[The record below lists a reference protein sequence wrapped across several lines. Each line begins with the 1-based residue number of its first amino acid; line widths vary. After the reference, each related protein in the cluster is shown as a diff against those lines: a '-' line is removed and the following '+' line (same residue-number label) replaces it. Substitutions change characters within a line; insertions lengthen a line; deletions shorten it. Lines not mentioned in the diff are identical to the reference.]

1 MADVIVT
8 KAAQKAKEAIEHAAC
23 SSSQTKRQSAT
34 QELSDSEY
42 DERSVL
48 LTSYCELPPADKAHT
63 PTSSLLDRPANVPYY
78 EAPFF
83 LPDLTPAEANMGQ
96 RMTTWLTL

>member
-1 MADVIVT
+1 MNT
-8 KAAQKAKEAIEHAAC
+8 QHAAALKP
-23 SSSQTKRQSAT
+23 SGKVRSDEAAT

-48 LTSYCELPPADKAHT
+48 LTSYCELPSADEAYT
-63 PTSSLLDRPANVPYY
+63 PTSFLLDRPANVPYY
-78 EAPFF
+78 KAPFF

-96 RMTTWLTL
+96 HMTTWPTL

>member
-1 MADVIVT
+1 MNT
-8 KAAQKAKEAIEHAAC
+8 QHAAALKP
-23 SSSQTKRQSAT
+23 SGKVRSDEAAT

-48 LTSYCELPPADKAHT
+48 LTSYCELPSADEAHT

-78 EAPFF
+78 KAPFF

-96 RMTTWLTL
+96 HMTTWPTL

>member
-1 MADVIVT
+1 MRSD
-8 KAAQKAKEAIEHAAC
+8 EA
-23 SSSQTKRQSAT
+23 AT

-48 LTSYCELPPADKAHT
+48 LTSYCELPSADEAYT
-63 PTSSLLDRPANVPYY
+63 PTSFLLDRPANVPYY
-78 EAPFF
+78 KAPFF

-96 RMTTWLTL
+96 HMTTWPTL

>member
-1 MADVIVT
+1 MADVVVT
-8 KAAQKAKEAIEHAAC
+8 KAAQQAKEAIEHAAC

-48 LTSYCELPPADKAHT
+48 LTSYCELPPADEAYTHYT
-63 PTSSLLDRPANVPYY
+63 TLLQVSYSIDQQTSPTTRPLSSY
-78 EAPFF
+78 
-83 LPDLTPAEANMGQ
+83 Q
-96 RMTTWLTL
+96 I

>member
-1 MADVIVT
+1 MRSD
-8 KAAQKAKEAIEHAAC
+8 EA
-23 SSSQTKRQSAT
+23 AT

-48 LTSYCELPPADKAHT
+48 LTSYCELPPADEAYTHYTTLHSYKF
-63 PTSSLLDRPANVPYY
+63 PILDRPANVPYY
-78 EAPFF
+78 KAPFF

-96 RMTTWLTL
+96 HMTTWPTL